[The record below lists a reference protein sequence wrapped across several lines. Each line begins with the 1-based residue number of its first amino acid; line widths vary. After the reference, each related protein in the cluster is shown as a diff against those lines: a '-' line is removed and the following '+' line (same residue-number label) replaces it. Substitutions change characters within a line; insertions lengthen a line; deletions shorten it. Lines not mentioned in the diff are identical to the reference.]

1 MFCVFFIGP
10 NRQLNAILVQLC
22 VVLSLFDKVRIVR
35 SRTVE
40 YLVVQLEQKTILL
53 IGRFRFFSALYE
65 LFDSRWPQIYLCRYK
80 VIWIALI
87 QRTGN
92 LRVLLA
98 DTIGRLVSS
107 ENISSID
114 LCFDIVQTGV
124 ITIGDDG
131 RTHLLEFLEIVNYLT
146 AEEC

>member
-1 MFCVFFIGP
+1 MLCVFFIGP

-22 VVLSLFDKVRIVR
+22 VVLSLFDKVRIVG

-65 LFDSRWPQIYLCRYK
+65 LFGSRWPQIYLCRYK

-92 LRVLLA
+92 LIVLLA

-131 RTHLLEFLEIVNYLT
+131 RTHLLEFFEIVNYLT